1 VADICVRVIPRSSRE
16 KIDVTPLGQI
26 RVYVTAPP
34 VDGEAN
40 AAVIALVAKRLGCAK
55 GDVQVVRGESSRD
68 KVLRV
73 PDHLSSRLTEGAP

>member
-1 VADICVRVIPRSSRE
+1 MADITVRVIPRSSRE
-16 KIDVTPLGQI
+16 KIDVTPDGQI

-40 AAVIALVAKRLGCAK
+40 AAVVALVADRLGCAK
-55 GDVQVVRGESSRD
+55 RDVQVVRGQTSRD

-73 PDHLSSRLTEGAP
+73 PDRLAKQLKGGQS